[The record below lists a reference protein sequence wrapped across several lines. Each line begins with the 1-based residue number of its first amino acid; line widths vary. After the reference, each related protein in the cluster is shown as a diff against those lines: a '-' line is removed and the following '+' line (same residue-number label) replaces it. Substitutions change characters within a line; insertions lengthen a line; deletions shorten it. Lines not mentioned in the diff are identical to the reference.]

1 MFDSSAFLMLTSSA
15 ALNPN
20 VNQVKNNINKSKK
33 SKPAM
38 KNILGWED
46 DLSFGPLYLETSQR
60 IPLPKNENTGC
71 LVKKVLLFFFCFFL
85 FFFFKSTFYLSNQYY
100 QITLTYQKI
109 PLTYKYL

>member
-1 MFDSSAFLMLTSSA
+1 MLTSSA

-71 LVKKVLLFFFCFFL
+71 LVKKVLLFFFVFFL
-85 FFFFKSTFYLSNQYY
+85 FVFFFVVVVFFKSTFYLSNQYY
-100 QITLTYQKI
+100 QIILIYQKI